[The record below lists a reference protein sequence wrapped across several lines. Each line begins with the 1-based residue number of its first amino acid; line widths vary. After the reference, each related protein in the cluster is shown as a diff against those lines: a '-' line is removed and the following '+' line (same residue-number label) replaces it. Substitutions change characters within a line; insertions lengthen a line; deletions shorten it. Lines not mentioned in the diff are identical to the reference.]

1 MYSNSE
7 NNLSF
12 FQIFNRDIWSVIY
25 NLECMIAKSW
35 SATSKIPVL
44 RDNFL
49 FK

>member
-12 FQIFNRDIWSVIY
+12 FQIFNRHLQPVIY

-35 SATSKIPVL
+35 SATSKTPVYQIWL
-44 RDNFL
+44 
-49 FK
+49 